1 MNIDIMLEPDQSPD
15 QVAERALLAESYGLR
30 ALWAQN

>member
-1 MNIDIMLEPDQSPD
+1 MQIDIMLEPDQSPE
-15 QVAERALLAESYGLR
+15 QVAELALLAEGYGLR